1 MSKATPIVSKETL
14 VKVTTLAGL
23 GVEGDPTRKVDDY
36 FLEDGTHLVRVDDYQ
51 RGAVKMGPLW
61 VNSGGKL
68 FAAIQALE
76 RAALEETGQE
86 DMKAFI
92 IADRRFFEALERERP
107 PMFKIVGPRNG
118 DVIRVGGVLVRLD
131 DPGA

>member
-1 MSKATPIVSKETL
+1 MSNATPIVSKETL
-14 VKVTTLAGL
+14 VKVTTQAGQ
-23 GVEGDPTRKVDDY
+23 GVEGDPIRKVDDY

-51 RGAVKMGPLW
+51 RDAAKK
-61 VNSGGKL
+61 SQFAGGKL

-76 RAALEETGQE
+76 RAVIEETSR
-86 DMKAFI
+86 DIKAFI

-107 PMFKIVGPRNG
+107 PMLKIAGPRNG
-118 DVIRVGGVLVRLD
+118 DVIKVGGVFVRLD

>member
-51 RGAVKMGPLW
+51 RDAVKTSQF
-61 VNSGGKL
+61 SGGKV

-76 RAALEETGQE
+76 RAVIEATGR
-86 DMKAFI
+86 DIRAYI
-92 IADRRFFEALERERP
+92 IADRHFFGALERERP
-107 PMFKIVGPRNG
+107 PMLKIVGPRHG
-118 DVIRVGGVLVRLD
+118 DVIRVGGVFVRLD